1 MGFIWKTVAG
11 LQSGTILHK
20 KDLVIGVRRSVN
32 GSDPKLGVKSVEIL
46 DRLTRSQ
53 ERNIIVERLII
64 VIVDDCTSLNSLSNL
79 FSRANG
85 EDPAGIYLLKV
96 NNRNTR
102 IKCEICSKLTIKKPE
117 RRQWHALF

>member
-11 LQSGTILHK
+11 LQCGTILHK
-20 KDLVIGVRRSVN
+20 KDLAIGVRRSVN

-85 EDPAGIYLLKV
+85 EDPARHLP
-96 NNRNTR
+96 
-102 IKCEICSKLTIKKPE
+102 S
-117 RRQWHALF
+117 QS

>member
-1 MGFIWKTVAG
+1 MGFIWKTGAG
-11 LQSGTILHK
+11 LQCGTILHK

-32 GSDPKLGVKSVEIL
+32 GGDPKLGVKSVEIL

-53 ERNIIVERLII
+53 ERNIIVERLIT

-102 IKCEICSKLTIKKPE
+102 TRCEICSKLTIKKPE